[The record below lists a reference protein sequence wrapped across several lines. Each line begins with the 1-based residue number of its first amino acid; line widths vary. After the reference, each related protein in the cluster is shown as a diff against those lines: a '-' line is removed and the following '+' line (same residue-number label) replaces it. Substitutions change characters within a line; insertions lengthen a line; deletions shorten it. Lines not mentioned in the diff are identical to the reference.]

1 MNIVSRILFII
12 GAVCVTS
19 GILVSVVKYEKSKNA
34 EGVSHMQQDIPMH
47 LKTVEINK
55 LTNEVGHGLYHL
67 KLDDSTSVLI
77 YRGVESCTMI
87 QLK

>member
-1 MNIVSRILFII
+1 MNILRPLVLII
-12 GAVCVTS
+12 AAVCLTS
-19 GILVSVVKYEKSKNA
+19 GILIYVVKYEKSKNA

-55 LTNEVGHGLYHL
+55 LTDEVGHGLYRL
-67 KLDDSTSVLI
+67 QLDDSTTILL
-77 YRGVESCTMI
+77 YRGVESCSMI